1 LPELLQF
8 GGCQHAAATGAHAG
22 AAVAEVDFFGADVNA
37 EAAAV
42 AVGDAAAA
50 AVASSVVD
58 ESGVGA
64 AAFAFA
70 IANLVFEAEGIN
82 LVYQVSG

>member
-1 LPELLQF
+1 LAELLQF

-22 AAVAEVDFFGADVNA
+22 AAVAEVDFFGGDVNA

-50 AVASSVVD
+50 AGASSVVD
-58 ESGVGA
+58 EVGVGA
-64 AAFAFA
+64 AAFAF
-70 IANLVFEAEGIN
+70 ANLVFEAEGIN

>member
-1 LPELLQF
+1 M
-8 GGCQHAAATGAHAG
+8 
-22 AAVAEVDFFGADVNA
+22 NA

-50 AVASSVVD
+50 AVASFVVD
-58 ESGVGA
+58 EFGVGA

>member
-1 LPELLQF
+1 
-8 GGCQHAAATGAHAG
+8 
-22 AAVAEVDFFGADVNA
+22 VDFFGGDVNA

-42 AVGDAAAA
+42 AVKDTAAAA
-50 AVASSVVD
+50 AAAASSVVD
-58 ESGVGA
+58 EFGVRA

>member
-1 LPELLQF
+1 VLQF
-8 GGCQHAAATGAHAG
+8 EGCQHAAATGAHAG
-22 AAVAEVDFFGADVNA
+22 AAVAEVDFFGGDVNA

-50 AVASSVVD
+50 AVASSVD
-58 ESGVGA
+58 EFGVGA